1 WREVRSKKTL
11 CLRVYEREARAMV
24 HPASRLISCISLA
37 LTLLLGLLASA
48 CQSTMSVEEARQASA
63 AMTNAQ
69 FVPPPR
75 TVSDII
81 GILDRQRGADSPI
94 ALRDLA
100 TRLRRRR
107 GLMSSPTSTASAGS
121 LRAASDGQ
129 SRRSTTSPNLPS
141 IFFRPC
147 PLSLGSTSSLLWPR
161 SAAGISFVISDIFRS
176 RS

>member
-1 WREVRSKKTL
+1 
-11 CLRVYEREARAMV
+11 MV

-48 CQSTMSVEEARQASA
+48 CQSTMSVEEARHASA

-100 TRLRRRR
+100 DASPPPSRVDVLADFYRER
-107 GLMSSPTSTASAGS
+107 GL
-121 LRAASDGQ
+121 
-129 SRRSTTSPNLPS
+129 
-141 IFFRPC
+141 
-147 PLSLGSTSSLLWPR
+147 
-161 SAAGISFVISDIFRS
+161 AAGRIGRAKQEIDDL
-176 RS
+176 